1 MSFSLLLEIT
11 LTVTLNFIWPPEW
24 SDGTGSAQQSNN
36 VRRSDNHGGKLCQKV
51 ILFSCSCFFVYI
63 SFPVFLTFYTKNYG
77 RNEKISIIVTKA
89 RYAKNIF

>member
-51 ILFSCSCFFVYI
+51 IPFSCSCFFVYLLHI
-63 SFPVFLTFYTKNYG
+63 KVFLFSSHFILKVMGAMRRSVLLYYN
-77 RNEKISIIVTKA
+77 
-89 RYAKNIF
+89 

>member
-36 VRRSDNHGGKLCQKV
+36 VRRSDNHGGNFVRKLFYSHVVVSLYKYCISK
-51 ILFSCSCFFVYI
+51 FSC
-63 SFPVFLTFYTKNYG
+63 FPHIYTKNYG
-77 RNEKISIIVTKA
+77 HNEKISIIVTKA
-89 RYAKNIF
+89 R